1 MGLVLSQYFLMRRPS
16 GSPHIINSSTGKNV
30 IKDSKKKDS
39 IVIFIVIFWILSK
52 ETEKQ
57 LAIKKCMH
65 PSVSVFVF

>member
-39 IVIFIVIFWILSK
+39 IVIFWILSK